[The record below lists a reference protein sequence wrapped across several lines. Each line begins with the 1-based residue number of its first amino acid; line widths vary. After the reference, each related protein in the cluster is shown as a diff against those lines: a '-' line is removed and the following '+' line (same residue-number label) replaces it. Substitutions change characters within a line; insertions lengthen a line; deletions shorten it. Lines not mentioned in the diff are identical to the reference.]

1 MYLVKYMWSLG
12 LTIRAPYGA
21 VGHGGHYHSQSPEAF
36 FCHVPGIKVY
46 LAIPFLLKSWFPQT
60 PCIHFIIWKKH
71 SVTIVI
77 WICKDSDVLMIK
89 NCKVKVEKL
98 FHIALD
104 LIYWIVSDVMM
115 LSSSFLDKFNWETGN
130 TNTIRVTQI
139 SSSNCN
145 MQC

>member
-1 MYLVKYMWSLG
+1 MYLVEYMWSLG

-46 LAIPFLLKSWFPQT
+46 LAVPFLLRYWFLQT
-60 PCIHFIIWKKH
+60 PCIHFVIWKKH
-71 SVTIVI
+71 GVTTVI

-89 NCKVKVEKL
+89 NC
-98 FHIALD
+98 
-104 LIYWIVSDVMM
+104 IVSDLTM

-139 SSSNCN
+139 STSNRN
-145 MQC
+145 MQR